1 MGTWFDKFYDERTA
15 EIKGDYVEAS
25 RNGDIV
31 GMADAREEW
40 SKLQESRV
48 KNGYKRQPL
57 SDLFKAPSAATK
69 RERDVAGGVEFGS
82 SNRRFVES
90 LSTL

>member
-1 MGTWFDKFYDERTA
+1 
-15 EIKGDYVEAS
+15 
-25 RNGDIV
+25 
-31 GMADAREEW
+31 MADAREEW

-57 SDLFKAPSAATK
+57 SDLFRAPSAAAK
-69 RERDVAGGVEFGS
+69 RERNIAGGVEFS
-82 SNRRFVES
+82 KSNRRFVES